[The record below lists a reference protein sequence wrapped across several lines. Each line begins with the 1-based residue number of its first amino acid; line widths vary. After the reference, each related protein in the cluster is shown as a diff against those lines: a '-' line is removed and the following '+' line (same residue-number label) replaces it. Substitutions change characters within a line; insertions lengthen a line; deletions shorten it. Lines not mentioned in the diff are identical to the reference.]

1 MEDKIQLKISIKFET
16 AEDAK
21 ISYQAILPEIE
32 DHRFDRS
39 QVSLNVTNETIDI
52 VITSSDIPAAKAN
65 FNAILRW
72 ISVVNESI
80 QLIPKKIVK
89 TETRK

>member
-1 MEDKIQLKISIKFET
+1 MEKKIHLTTSVQFDSSE
-16 AEDAK
+16 EAK
-21 ISYQAILPEIE
+21 IIFDAIFPEIE
-32 DHRFDRS
+32 DHRFERS
-39 QVSLNVTNETIDI
+39 QVSMTVNINTII
-52 VITSSDIPAAKAN
+52 ITITSHDIPAAKAN

-89 TETRK
+89 TEERK